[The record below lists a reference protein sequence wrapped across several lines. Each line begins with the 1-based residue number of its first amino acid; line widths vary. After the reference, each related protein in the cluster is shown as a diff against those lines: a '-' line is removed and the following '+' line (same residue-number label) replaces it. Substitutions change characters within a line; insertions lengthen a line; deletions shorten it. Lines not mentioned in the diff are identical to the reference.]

1 MLSLPSRV
9 YALVHKVKTKIS
21 KRRLHAIEQRRI
33 RRLVRWY
40 QARGYKCVTNKR
52 FFGGVDIFVFN
63 SQWQL
68 CVVIESANYSSTS
81 RLNPST
87 FQRYMN
93 NFKFYK
99 GVDRILVIS
108 FETNLSQQQLDDF
121 VNEGVSVQIQ
131 GFQD

>member
-1 MLSLPSRV
+1 MSLPSRV
-9 YALVHKVKTKIS
+9 YALVHKVKTRFS
-21 KRRLHAIEQRRI
+21 KYKLHIIEQRRI
-33 RRLVRWY
+33 NRLVRQY
-40 QARGYKCVTNKR
+40 TAGGYKCVTNKR

-63 SQWQL
+63 SQWKL
-68 CVVIESANYSSTS
+68 CVVIESANYASTS

-87 FQRYMN
+87 FRRYMN

-108 FETNLSQQQLDDF
+108 FKKNLSQQQLDDF
-121 VNEGVSVQIQ
+121 RNEGVSVQIQ

>member
-1 MLSLPSRV
+1 MSISSRV
-9 YALVHKVKTKIS
+9 YALVQRVKTTFS
-21 KRRLHAIEQRRI
+21 KYKLHRIEQRRI
-33 RRLVRWY
+33 NRLVRDY
-40 QARGYKCVTNKR
+40 TARGYKCVTNER

-68 CVVIESANYSSTS
+68 CVVIESANYSPTS

-108 FETNLSQQQLDDF
+108 FRKNLSQQQLDDF